1 MNDRRTSSIQSQPAF
16 PPCGGRWPEGP
27 DEGATGVAR
36 ASGTLTSK
44 PRLSPLI
51 RPLRGHLPPR
61 GGKAVGFPIGGI
73 LFLVLFLVAATSV
86 RAQDAPA
93 PPASDDLS
101 VVVTGASQDD
111 FPKIGVQFELRK
123 PDGTFVRDATKDE
136 FRVTEEGQER
146 PILDFQ
152 APLTKENVPTT
163 IVLVV
168 DRSGSMNEEA
178 KLASLKGAV
187 ARFLEKI
194 PQGSKIAV
202 IAFSSQVEL
211 IRPFTTDRVKVGKAV
226 DELFADGPT
235 RFYDA
240 VAMALKLLEDQTG
253 RRVIVALTDGLDT
266 SSSTPL
272 EDDVASGQQ
281 LGLPIYT
288 LGFGNERE
296 IDVNGLKQ
304 LAAGTRGEYYP
315 ARRAEELRKVYEAI
329 AERLGA
335 GYSLT
340 YQSDRRIPDGT
351 LRPVQVIHRGS
362 RKVGETAVFIPGM
375 VVPAAGWS
383 PLFLILA
390 AGLAA
395 LAFLPSLTR
404 RAAEVVKP

>member
-1 MNDRRTSSIQSQPAF
+1 MSDRRLGSPRTVTGFPSDGKRNDHRRSRSPLLLLLVVLSATSS
-16 PPCGGRWPEGP
+16 
-27 DEGATGVAR
+27 
-36 ASGTLTSK
+36 
-44 PRLSPLI
+44 
-51 RPLRGHLPPR
+51 
-61 GGKAVGFPIGGI
+61 
-73 LFLVLFLVAATSV
+73 
-86 RAQDAPA
+86 RAQDAPPP
-93 PPASDDLS
+93 PPADDELS

-111 FPKIGVQFELRK
+111 FPKIGVQFELRR
-123 PDGTFVRDATKDE
+123 PDGTFVRDATKEE
-136 FRVTEEGQER
+136 FRVTEEGQDR

-152 APLTKENVPTT
+152 APLTKEDVPTT

-211 IRPFTTDRVKVGKAV
+211 IRPFTTDRAKVGRAV

-240 VAMALKLLEDQTG
+240 VAMALKLLEDQVG
-253 RRVIVALTDGLDT
+253 RRAIIALTDGLDT
-266 SSSTPL
+266 SSSTQL
-272 EDDVASGQQ
+272 EDDVAAGQR

-304 LAAGTRGEYYP
+304 LAAGTRAQYYP
-315 ARRAEELRKVYEAI
+315 ARRAEELRKVYETI

-351 LRPVQVIHRGS
+351 LRPVRVIHRAS

-390 AGLAA
+390 VGLAA
-395 LAFLPSLTR
+395 LAFLPSLSR
-404 RAAEVVKP
+404 RAAEVVRS